1 MTIPKANYV
10 VDPQGQKVFVQLSF
24 QDWENLIHEF
34 KRMESLLLMKSKL
47 REAFKEVKQIQR
59 GEKQG
64 TPLSDFLNEL

>member
-10 VDPQGQKVFVQLSF
+10 VDQQGQKVFVQLSF
-24 QDWENLIHEF
+24 QDWENLINEF
-34 KRMESLLLMKSKL
+34 KRMENLLLMKSKL